1 VNRYTIRFIVV
12 LATVSIIGI
21 VTTQLFWLNKALD
34 ISEKQFNTSVNMA
47 LRSVATRLLLYNNQ
61 TLPNENP
68 VTQLTDNYFVVRVN
82 DVIDANLLEL
92 FLKEEFVK
100 RYVMI
105 DFEYSIYDC
114 ATEDMVYGNYVK
126 FDSTTAVNQRTPIA
140 KLPKW
145 NKAAYYFGVHF
156 PSRNSFIVAEMQ
168 IWVFTSI
175 VLLLVILFFGYTLF
189 IILKQKRLSEVQKDF
204 INNMTHE
211 FKTPI
216 ATISIAAEVLKNPK
230 ITEQPDRLR
239 KYALIII
246 EETNRLKTQVES
258 VLQIAVLNKEVKL
271 KTEEVDMHQIVEKA
285 LQSIKP
291 LLDSSKGTI
300 KYEDNATNGI
310 VMGDVLHLT
319 NIVYNLLD
327 NAAKYCEK
335 IPEITLKIYNQQGFV
350 CIMVADNGI
359 GIDKRNQK
367 HIFDKFY
374 RVSTGNI
381 HNVKGFGLGL
391 NYVKQIVKAHKG
403 KIEVESEIGKGSI
416 FKVYLPIKKD

>member
-1 VNRYTIRFIVV
+1 MNRYTIRFIVV